1 MFAIVFCWL
10 FVLARAHENNSRIVT
25 IASGKVRGYKDK
37 EYDIFVF
44 NGIPYATAP
53 RGPNKFKAPLS
64 APVWDKIFEA
74 TNAHVMCPQN
84 QMFKGSEF
92 SKHNIR
98 EDCLVANIYVPNTNE
113 KKLPVLVDIHGGG
126 YQMGYGNMLT
136 LNKLVNTKRVIV
148 VNFNYRLGVYGFLC
162 LGTRD
167 VPGNAGMKDIV
178 ALLRWVKNNIAAFGG
193 NPSEVTVSEYS
204 AGPSAVQLLLLSPTA
219 KDLFKRAIPENGP
232 NLSIYSIQADPIE
245 VAKKYAKKFNF
256 HNANIYALENFY
268 KTLSIQGLS
277 KENLDVEE
285 NMQFVPCIERDLG
298 EEPFLLYSPYDLSN
312 MGSAANIPI
321 LYGFTNM
328 KWMKKKEQFEYWNS
342 KINEDFF
349 QFLPIDLKFQN
360 EIEKESVSATAKE
373 FYFGKELLNYNK
385 NSVKCL

>member
-1 MFAIVFCWL
+1 
-10 FVLARAHENNSRIVT
+10 
-25 IASGKVRGYKDK
+25 
-37 EYDIFVF
+37 
-44 NGIPYATAP
+44 
-53 RGPNKFKAPLS
+53 
-64 APVWDKIFEA
+64 
-74 TNAHVMCPQN
+74 MCPQN

-245 VAKKYAKKFNF
+245 VAKKYAKKSPVPLGSTLPTWPPA
-256 HNANIYALENFY
+256 NAEGYPLMSIGQSLVLLGPQEERRHRMKFWHKIYDRY
-268 KTLSIQGLS
+268 YRDPIPPPDRSS
-277 KENLDVEE
+277 RVE
-285 NMQFVPCIERDLG
+285 L
-298 EEPFLLYSPYDLSN
+298 
-312 MGSAANIPI
+312 
-321 LYGFTNM
+321 
-328 KWMKKKEQFEYWNS
+328 
-342 KINEDFF
+342 
-349 QFLPIDLKFQN
+349 
-360 EIEKESVSATAKE
+360 
-373 FYFGKELLNYNK
+373 
-385 NSVKCL
+385 